1 MESVMPDRMSFED
14 TNDVS
19 LLFGFEGRISRST
32 YWRLSLVVCFFLFAV
47 YQFAIMFLGR
57 AALFLVIVCNVPGI
71 WISLALHVKRWH
83 DRDKSAW
90 MALIY
95 FIPLLGAFWASVEL
109 GFLRGTVGENRF
121 GPDPTESVIL

>member
-1 MESVMPDRMSFED
+1 MPDRMSFED

-32 YWRLSLVVCFFLFAV
+32 YWRLNLVVCFFSFAV

-57 AALFLVIVCNVPGI
+57 AALFLVIVCSVPGI
-71 WISLALHVKRWH
+71 WISLALQVKRWH
-83 DRDKSAW
+83 DRDKSGW
-90 MALIY
+90 MVLIL
-95 FIPLLGAFWASVEL
+95 FIPILGALLTLVSL
-109 GFLRGTVGENRF
+109 GFIRGTLGENRF